1 MSKVMLDLFCGA
13 GGATKGYQRA
23 GFEVYGIDLKHGKRY
38 VGDHYL
44 RGDVLWFLDLEYLR
58 LFDFI
63 HASPPCQSFSITKNL
78 RNAQGNNVKATG
90 GDLMEPVRDALIA
103 SGVPYVIENVVQA
116 PLIDPLILCGSMFG
130 LKVRRH
136 RGFESNLTLTPP
148 RPCDHKAQG
157 RPVGIYGSMRD
168 NIPSGGRTAHTMD
181 EAREAIGI
189 DWMIWTEMCESIP
202 PAYTEWIGTQ
212 VLTQI
217 SDPISV

>member
-1 MSKVMLDLFCGA
+1 MSKTMLDLFCGA
-13 GGATKGYQRA
+13 GGATKGYMEA
-23 GFEVYGIDLKHGKRY
+23 GFLVEGIDLKHGKRY
-38 VGDHYL
+38 PGHSYV
-44 RGDVLWFLDLEYLR
+44 RGNVMDFLDPGYLAT
-58 LFDFI
+58 FDFI

-78 RNAQGNNVKATG
+78 RNAQGKTVKATG

-157 RPVGIYGSMRD
+157 RPVGIYGGMRD

-181 EAREAIGI
+181 EAREAMGI
-189 DWMIWTEMCESIP
+189 DWMIWTELCESIP
-202 PAYTEWIGTQ
+202 PAYTQHIGEQ
-212 VLTQI
+212 VMTQI
-217 SDPISV
+217 STRIS